1 MTFYHKEHA
10 FVIMARSV
18 TWVFFRGGGKENE
31 QLYGS
36 GGLNVTIK
44 KNKVH

>member
-18 TWVFFRGGGKENE
+18 TWVFFLGGRENE